1 MSPVSVDPVHP
12 HLRAETPD
20 LENRTR
26 LPAGHTG
33 DPTEATAAFT
43 EKRPLVPSG

>member
-12 HLRAETPD
+12 HLRVETTD

-26 LPAGHTG
+26 LLAVHTG
-33 DPTEATAAFT
+33 GSTEVTAAFA
-43 EKRPLVPSG
+43 EKRPPVSSG